1 MPSPPP
7 ILWVVATPIGNLGD
21 LSDRAKEVLS
31 TVDVLLAEDTRK
43 TGRFMQQ
50 MGLTGPRLFSLY
62 EHNETS
68 RIGQVLS
75 LLAQGQDV
83 ALVSSAGTP
92 LMSDPGYRLV
102 QACWQAGFRVAP
114 IPGPS
119 APVAALM
126 ASGLPP
132 YPFVFLGFV
141 PRKSGEKRRL
151 FADFAS
157 TRATLVF
164 FERLSRMANTLL
176 AAYSVLGDRQVCL
189 ARELT
194 KKHEEFIFL
203 TLGSGQEDLSH
214 LKGEVTVIVAPQD
227 RETRITEEEEVVRIM
242 ESLCQPGD
250 GAKVV
255 VERTVP
261 LIRGWGKK
269 ALYDLFLRQIQG
281 QRNHSEES

>member
-31 TVDVLLAEDTRK
+31 AVDVLLAEDTRK

-50 MGLTGPRLFSLY
+50 VGLTGPRLLSLY
-62 EHNETS
+62 EHNEMS
-68 RIGQVLS
+68 RIGQILS
-75 LLAQGQDV
+75 VLAQGRDV

-102 QACWQAGFRVAP
+102 QACWQAGFRVSP

-141 PRKSGEKRRL
+141 PRKSGEKQRL
-151 FADFAS
+151 FAEFAS

-164 FERLSRMANTLL
+164 FERVSRLASTLQT
-176 AAYSVLGDRQVCL
+176 AYSVLGGRQVCL

-194 KKHEEFIFL
+194 KRHEEFIFL
-203 TLGSGQEDLSH
+203 TLGSGQEDLLH
-214 LKGEVTVIVAPQD
+214 LKGEVTVIVAPED
-227 RETRITEEEEVVRIM
+227 RDVQITEEEEVVRIM
-242 ESLCQPGD
+242 GSLCQPGD

-255 VERTVP
+255 VERTAS
-261 LIRGWGKK
+261 LTRGWGKK

-281 QRNHSEES
+281 QRNRSEES